1 MGQHAV
7 SSRLA
12 CPCLRRLLTRLTRL
26 LVESIQPNKSDAL
39 SYIDGDASPPP
50 KWAKAILDMR
60 AFEDPYYQEIM
71 VGPLPVDNST
81 TTWAPLAYPL
91 TKNSGGKVRNLE
103 ADSEKLYSEWIYPI
117 TSSIADMRQAYAE
130 LQAKVDEEAVL
141 RACMFEHGRRIGLA
155 VHGTLRIPRL
165 RRLVFH
171 VAMEHANWNTWV
183 KFFGHVLESAEGLKE
198 LVIDWEPR
206 RSPSAATRVGFMA
219 QHETRMEKRLF
230 KAVAGARNLE
240 SLRIHGDIPAHWAEE
255 LGNMLGDQ
263 VRMVW
268 VRERWWLEDWESG

>member
-1 MGQHAV
+1 MYDYDIVYTHSPSR
-7 SSRLA
+7 SSNPR
-12 CPCLRRLLTRLTRL
+12 
-26 LVESIQPNKSDAL
+26 
-39 SYIDGDASPPP
+39 SPPP
-50 KWAKAILDMR
+50 NGTCAPTGHLVVTTYDNQADSALFNIPGEIRQIIYSFAL
-60 AFEDPYYQEIM
+60 AFRYSDFEFSSRPFYNFGGDPASCR
-71 VGPLPVDNST
+71 PLP
-81 TTWAPLAYPL
+81 ALML
-91 TKNSGGKVRNLE
+91 TC
-103 ADSEKLYSEWIYPI
+103 
-117 TSSIADMRQAYAE
+117 RQAYAE

-240 SLRIHGDIPAHWAEE
+240 SLRIHGDIPAHWADE
-255 LGNMLGDQ
+255 LGNMLGDK
-263 VRMVW
+263 VRLVW

>member
-1 MGQHAV
+1 MYDYDITCVPSPSRSPNADSLQPTGTRAPTRHLVITTCDNQADSSLFNIPGEIREIIYSLV
-7 SSRLA
+7 LAFRYSDFEFSSRPFYNFGGEPA
-12 CPCLRRLLTRLTRL
+12 
-26 LVESIQPNKSDAL
+26 
-39 SYIDGDASPPP
+39 AS
-50 KWAKAILDMR
+50 R
-60 AFEDPYYQEIM
+60 
-71 VGPLPVDNST
+71 PLP
-81 TTWAPLAYPL
+81 ALML
-91 TKNSGGKVRNLE
+91 TCRR
-103 ADSEKLYSEWIYPI
+103 AH
-117 TSSIADMRQAYAE
+117 AE
-130 LQAKVDEEAVL
+130 LQARVQEEAVL

-183 KFFGHVLESAEGLKE
+183 KFFGHVLESAEGLRE

-206 RSPSAATRVGFMA
+206 RSPLPATRVGFMA

-230 KAVAGARNLE
+230 KAVSGARHLE

-255 LGNMLGDQ
+255 LGHMLGEK
-263 VRMVW
+263 VRMVC